1 MSDEEDIRSLVV
13 DSATRIFRDF
23 CDPQTINSAKDLS
36 WKEPLW
42 RELTDNGLTLSWVPE
57 ESGGAGVGVGAGF
70 SILNISGQFAVP
82 VPLAETMLAG
92 WLLAQGGVEI
102 PDGPMSLTPVSLRD
116 KISITSDGVLTGTAR
131 SVPFAPDVAHFAVLA
146 ECDAGL
152 SAVLVKA
159 SDCSVAATHTIAG
172 DAQGNVTL
180 DGVKA
185 VAQGP
190 VPEADT
196 ANSLM
201 LMGATA
207 RSVQMA
213 GALQAVLE
221 MTVNYAQERI
231 AFGRPIGKFQA
242 VQHNLARL
250 AGEMAAAAAVSGSAA
265 DTIEQAGKFD
275 NAVFLETAAAKVRV
289 GEAAG
294 EAAAIA
300 HQVFGA
306 IGYTQEHILHRYVR
320 RLWAWRDEF
329 GSESEWA
336 EMLGQHVAVIGADEL
351 WPMLTAR

>member
-1 MSDEEDIRSLVV
+1 MSDEEDLRSLIV

-23 CDPQTINSAKDLS
+23 CDPQAINSASDLS

-42 RELTDNGLTLSWVPE
+42 RELTENGLILSWIPE
-57 ESGGAGVGVGAGF
+57 ESGGAGVGLGAGF
-70 SILNISGQFAVP
+70 ALLNLSGQFAVP

-92 WLLAQGGVEI
+92 WLLAQGGIEI
-102 PDGPMSLTPVSLRD
+102 PDGAMSVAPVALRD
-116 KISITSDGVLTGTAR
+116 TILIGADGVLSGTAR
-131 SVPFAPDVAHFAVLA
+131 SVPFATDVEHLA
-146 ECDAGL
+146 LLAQGETGAI
-152 SAVLVKA
+152 AALVKA
-159 SDCSVAATHTIAG
+159 GDCSITPTQTIAG
-172 DAQGNVTL
+172 DPQGHVKL

-185 VAQGP
+185 IAQAS

-196 ANSLM
+196 TNTLM

-207 RSVQMA
+207 RAVQMA
-213 GALQAVLE
+213 GALQAVLD
-221 MTVNYAQERI
+221 MSVAYAQERV

-265 DTIEQAGKFD
+265 DTIEHAETFD
-275 NAVFLETAAAKVRV
+275 EAVFLEAASAKIRV

-306 IGYTQEHILHRYVR
+306 IGFTDEHILHRYVR

-329 GSESEWA
+329 GNESEWA
-336 EMLGQHVAVIGADEL
+336 EMLGRHVATRGADEL